1 MQEHPKTG
9 GVCAQMQPKRSK
21 NNLQIFMQIFE
32 YLTGHMMFKVRYNI
46 RWHES
51 ARPGKWRTPGCFSFS
66 FLFSLSLLSLFH
78 FHYTTRQLNMWL
90 ATSALLPAVFHFD
103 FHFHFL
109 TFTFH
114 FHYTA
119 RQLNMWLAM
128 SDVLLAVFHFSAPLP
143 YGRTRAPIKKLPQW
157 SICILLWQKGTIT
170 CLPVELSLLAYR
182 RLEFQNIVC
191 SILSFFF
198 RGHECLVYDLGED
211 LWLCM
216 MIIQVWISQWPD
228 CLDHEKPKSQRSPLI
243 QRGWRIRYCA
253 LADVFTQCPEE
264 LSEFLKQ
271 RRRWTVSGKNEMK
284 EHFLLGRGGIM
295 ASFCNNRV
303 TF

>member
-1 MQEHPKTG
+1 M
-9 GVCAQMQPKRSK
+9 
-21 NNLQIFMQIFE
+21 NNSRLFFIFTFILIF
-32 YLTGHMMFKVRYNI
+32 TFTF
-46 RWHES
+46 W
-51 ARPGKWRTPGCFSFS
+51 F
-66 FLFSLSLLSLFH
+66 SLFH

-191 SILSFFF
+191 SILSFS
-198 RGHECLVYDLGED
+198 ED
-211 LWLCM
+211 MNALS
-216 MIIQVWISQWPD
+216 MISVKTFGSVWWSYRFESLNGLIAWITRNLNPNEAS
-228 CLDHEKPKSQRSPLI
+228 LKPASPLS
-243 QRGWRIRYCA
+243 A
-253 LADVFTQCPEE
+253 
-264 LSEFLKQ
+264 
-271 RRRWTVSGKNEMK
+271 
-284 EHFLLGRGGIM
+284 
-295 ASFCNNRV
+295 
-303 TF
+303 